1 MKHELIKTELYLL
14 VVSDEEVKHGD
25 ICLCDIPASDF
36 YDIVPYNGAFAT
48 HYYKKIISHRPLN
61 PDHITLN
68 VDLLPPFE
76 EDIKKMAK
84 DWLLENGWSGH
95 AEHSLVKSWMA
106 EFYNKAK
113 ETYKYTEEDI
123 LNALEVGYQSG
134 LGYDDDNPNTSLAHI
149 IHIKDGYIKSLNKPK
164 LPIAFESE
172 TDNILSYN
180 ADDGI
185 DALVNP
191 NFGQP
196 KTITNSE
203 GRTEWV
209 GTYIF
214 N

>member
-48 HYYKKIISHRPLN
+48 HYYKKIVAHRPLN

-84 DWLLENGWSGH
+84 DW
-95 AEHSLVKSWMA
+95 
-106 EFYNKAK
+106 
-113 ETYKYTEEDI
+113 
-123 LNALEVGYQSG
+123 
-134 LGYDDDNPNTSLAHI
+134 
-149 IHIKDGYIKSLNKPK
+149 PK
-164 LPIAFESE
+164 LPIAFECE
-172 TDNILSYN
+172 MVDFEVDMGLGEECIEY
-180 ADDGI
+180 
-185 DALVNP
+185 
-191 NFGQP
+191 GQYP
-196 KTITNSE
+196 KKITNSE

>member
-1 MKHELIKTELYLL
+1 MKHELIKIDDYLL
-14 VVSDEEVKHGD
+14 VVSDKEIKRGD
-25 ICLCDIPASDF
+25 FPKYSFLHALEPLFDA
-36 YDIVPYNGAFAT
+36 VLT
-48 HYYKKIISHRPLN
+48 HHEPILEDGYIGKEIIAHLPLGEA
-61 PDHITLN
+61 PILEG
-68 VDLLPPFE
+68 VDLLPPVPKQ
-76 EDIKKMAK
+76 ED
-84 DWLLENGWSGH
+84 N
-95 AEHSLVKSWMA
+95 
-106 EFYNKAK
+106 
-113 ETYKYTEEDI
+113 TYKYTEEDI
-123 LNALEVGYQSG
+123 LNALEVGYQIG

-196 KTITNSE
+196 KKITNSE